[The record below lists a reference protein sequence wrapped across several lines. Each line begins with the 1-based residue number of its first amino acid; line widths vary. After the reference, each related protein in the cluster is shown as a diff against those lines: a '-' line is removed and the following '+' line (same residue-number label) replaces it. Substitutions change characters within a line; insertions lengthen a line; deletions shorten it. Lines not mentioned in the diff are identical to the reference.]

1 MADIVNVIILAAYD
15 GSADTYDEGKVKNEL
30 RNRGQ
35 TPFNRIE
42 NISLSFDLGYGKTT
56 FINFSG
62 DAGSRN
68 FNGKI
73 FKDYFNIR
81 APANIAIVGPLYN
94 VEKR

>member
-1 MADIVNVIILAAYD
+1 
-15 GSADTYDEGKVKNEL
+15 
-30 RNRGQ
+30 
-35 TPFNRIE
+35 
-42 NISLSFDLGYGKTT
+42 LGYGKTT

-81 APANIAIVGPLYN
+81 APANIAIVGPLFN